1 MARQSRSSQQKRKI
15 ALLAA
20 RLMLEH
26 GIKDFLTAKRK
37 AASQLGVDPRV
48 DMPKNSE
55 IEQAMKEH
63 QRLFR
68 EHSQQQHL
76 DELRQS
82 ARQALQFFERFKP
95 RVTGPVLS
103 GTADAHSEVNL
114 HLFADN
120 VEDVMH
126 FLHERKIPFE
136 NKQRRY
142 RFANGNE
149 TYLPVLKFLAGET
162 AIDVTVFPSGQH
174 EAPLS
179 PVDGRAMQRAS
190 LAQLDEKIQAEEKIE
205 SLLAMT
211 NPLHP

>member
-1 MARQSRSSQQKRKI
+1 MAKQSRSNQLKRKI

-20 RLMLEH
+20 QLMLEH

-37 AASQLGVDPRV
+37 AASQLGVDPRS

-68 EHSQQQHL
+68 EHTQLQHL
-76 DELRQS
+76 AELRQA
-82 ARQALQFFERFKP
+82 ARQAMQFFEQFRP

-126 FLHERKIPFE
+126 FLRDRKIPFE

-149 TYLPVLKFLAGET
+149 TYFPVLKFVAGET
-162 AIDVTVFPSGQH
+162 AIDVTVFPLRQY

-190 LAQLDEKIQAEEKIE
+190 LAQLDEKIQSEENMERLITSIKQG
-205 SLLAMT
+205 
-211 NPLHP
+211 